1 MKVSFLKNP
10 FRCLRVA
17 ITGGALAAVSL
28 SLFRRG
34 LCFFSLLIFFWLCAS
49 VMSRLALDIILLQ
62 RLGVIGIILKLIYS
76 PLLKKNGY
84 SFVLA
89 LPSQSVFCGATF
101 TMRDPSQTVH
111 YYRMCMISIQSHT
124 FARPKLYAVTN

>member
-10 FRCLRVA
+10 FRSLRVA

-49 VMSRLALDIILLQ
+49 VMSRLALDIMLLQ
-62 RLGVIGIILKLIYS
+62 RQDVIGIILILIYS
-76 PLLKKNGY
+76 ICRKK
-84 SFVLA
+84 
-89 LPSQSVFCGATF
+89 
-101 TMRDPSQTVH
+101 
-111 YYRMCMISIQSHT
+111 
-124 FARPKLYAVTN
+124 